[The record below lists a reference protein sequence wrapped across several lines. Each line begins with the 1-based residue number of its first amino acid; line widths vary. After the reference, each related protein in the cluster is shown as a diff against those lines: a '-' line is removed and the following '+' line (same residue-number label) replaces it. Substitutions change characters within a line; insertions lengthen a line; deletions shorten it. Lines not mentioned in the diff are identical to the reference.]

1 MQPFESEVRQFI
13 VDNFLFGE
21 AGSDLSESDSLLEK
35 GLIDSTGILELVGF
49 LQEKLGVTIEDHEI
63 IPANLDSIG
72 KITRFVQHKK
82 GDTGGDG
89 EPSRVSDH

>member
-1 MQPFESEVRQFI
+1 MQPFEREVRQFI

-21 AGSDLSESDSLLEK
+21 AGSDLSANDSLLEK
-35 GLIDSTGILELVGF
+35 GLIDSTGILELVDF
-49 LQEKLGVTIEDHEI
+49 LQEKLGVTIADDEI
-63 IPANLDSIG
+63 IPANLDSIA
-72 KITRFVQHKK
+72 KIAGFVQRKK